1 VSVVI
6 VNRLRAVV
14 LALLGG
20 LAAYVSFN
28 LGGALGGTA
37 VLGSVLLAGAAGARM
52 RRDVRQRRSLARLAG
67 PAYLALAAVIVV
79 YLGFNA
85 GGFFPAQPALLG
97 FLGAVAIAA
106 YVTLTNRPAGALM
119 SRSLLLAAGALGLY
133 AAWVL
138 LSAVWSD
145 APGRALT
152 EFGLALLY
160 WGGLV
165 LSGLWGDGEQRLRWL
180 IRGLALGISIVCLA
194 GLASRTVPSVWPSP
208 ASLDLGRLSYPVTYI
223 NALGL
228 LAVLGLIL
236 CLGLTCDREPRAL
249 RALGAMAAPGL
260 ATTLLLTFSR
270 GAIAAGVV
278 GIAVYVL
285 VGRSRLLVTGLI
297 AVIPTTAVAVYA
309 AYNADLLAV
318 PIRGNHAAIA
328 QGHHV
333 ALVVAVSSAIA
344 LVIRVALLPADS
356 RLIALAPSRA
366 RPRVPSRFAWPALA
380 AVAVVGALALG
391 IPHQVT
397 HQYHRFVQGNNF
409 QNYGAVRDRLTD
421 PGANQ
426 RIDYWKVAL
435 SQFGREPLHGGG
447 AGTYEWEWAKH
458 RPLTFHV
465 LDAHSLYLE
474 NLSELGLIGATL
486 LIVGLAIGLMGV
498 ARRARG
504 PVRPLYAV
512 VLAAYVAWLVR
523 AGLEWDWEMPV
534 VTLPVFLLLGASL
547 IPVKDPGRPPP
558 PGGRRWRAPAAITV
572 LAAAGVAA
580 VSTVSQ
586 SHTDASL
593 AALSQSDCVQV
604 KSSAAAARFPLA
616 VHPQAREARALC
628 FAAAGNDVAAAREMD
643 AAVGEDPGNWELRY
657 GQALILAAAGVD
669 STSVAQQAHALDP
682 RESVITD
689 LIARLRSPDPARRA
703 SAARVFHPRILN
715 NDYPS
720 IFQLSSSP
728 VAGR

>member
-1 VSVVI
+1 MPVVI
-6 VNRLRAVV
+6 VNRLRALV
-14 LALLGG
+14 LALLAG
-20 LAAYVSFN
+20 LAAYVSFS
-28 LGGALGGTA
+28 LGGALGGVA
-37 VLGSVLLAGAAGARM
+37 VLGSALLAGAAGVRMQRDARQ
-52 RRDVRQRRSLARLAG
+52 QRALGRLAG
-67 PAYLALAAVIVV
+67 PAYLALAAVLVV

-85 GGFFPAQPALLG
+85 GGFFPPQPTLLG
-97 FLGAVAIAA
+97 FLGAVAIAVH
-106 YVTLTNRPAGALM
+106 VTLTNRPADALM

-160 WGGLV
+160 WVGLV

-208 ASLDLGRLSYPVTYI
+208 SSLDLSRLSYPVTYI

-270 GAIAAGVV
+270 GAIAAGIV
-278 GIAVYVL
+278 GIVVYVL

-297 AVIPTTAVAVYA
+297 AVLPTTAIAVRA
-309 AYNADLLAV
+309 AYRADLLAA
-318 PIRGNHAAIA
+318 PIQGNHAAIA

-333 ALVVAVSSAIA
+333 ALVVAVCSAIA
-344 LVIRVALLPADS
+344 LVTRIALLPADS
-356 RLIALAPSRA
+356 WLIAVAPRRA
-366 RPRVPSRFAWPALA
+366 SVPRRFAWPALA

-397 HQYHRFVQGNNF
+397 HQYHRFVQGNVP
-409 QNYGAVRDRLTD
+409 QPYRQLRDRLTD
-421 PGANQ
+421 PGADL
-426 RIDYWKVAL
+426 RIDLWKPAL
-435 SQFGREPLHGGG
+435 SQFAREPLHGGG

-458 RPLTFHV
+458 RPITFHV

-474 NLSELGLIGATL
+474 TLGELGLIGSTL
-486 LIVGLAIGLMGV
+486 LIVGLAIGLVGV
-498 ARRARG
+498 ARCARG
-504 PVRPLYAV
+504 SVRPLYAV
-512 VLAAYVAWLVR
+512 VLAAYVVWLLR

-534 VTLPVFLLLGASL
+534 VTLPVFLLVGASL
-547 IPVKDPGRPPP
+547 VPVKDPSRLPAPGR
-558 PGGRRWRAPAAITV
+558 RRWRAPVAVTV

-580 VSTVSQ
+580 VSSVSQ
-586 SHTDASL
+586 SHTDAAL
-593 AALSQSDCVQV
+593 AALSQSDCAQV
-604 KSSAAAARFPLA
+604 KSSAAAARSPLA

-628 FAAAGNDVAAAREMD
+628 VAASGDDLAAKREID
-643 AAVGEDPGNWELRY
+643 TAVGEDPGNWELRY
-657 GQALILAAAGVD
+657 GQALITAAAGLD
-669 STSVAQQAHALDP
+669 ANSVAKQAHALNP

-689 LIARLRSPDPARRA
+689 LLSRLRSPDPASRA

-728 VAGR
+728 AAGR